1 MFGVE
6 RAIGLKRRDRGDSI
20 EQRGIVGAIAD
31 FGGVLAQHRF
41 LRHVVEH
48 GLLELALI
56 ELIRV
61 EVIAHQLH
69 ILLIALVVG
78 VTELRL
84 LDLLATRSEE
94 HTSELQSLMRI
105 SYAVFCLKKK
115 TNDPTQK

>member
-1 MFGVE
+1 MRISDWSSDVCSS
-6 RAIGLKRRDRGDSI
+6 D
-20 EQRGIVGAIAD
+20 
-31 FGGVLAQHRF
+31 
-41 LRHVVEH
+41 
-48 GLLELALI
+48 LLELALI

-84 LDLLATRSEE
+84 LDLLATHLGNHRVTATAIERIDAPERKRDSQHGNDEPSHERSEE

-105 SYAVFCLKKK
+105 SYAVLYLKTKNK
-115 TNDPTQK
+115 HNNNK